1 MNNAEL
7 RDNLINTRIWIGK
20 DNKKLSELLQKRL
33 FKIGFK
39 WNGRSDKVKKI
50 NSITSFTLHPNNRI
64 TWDNIDTYEEFLNN
78 LDSFKEVKVTGAKY

>member
-33 FKIGFK
+33 FKIK
-39 WNGRSDKVKKI
+39 RLETKKVCSSKA
-50 NSITSFTLHPNNRI
+50 R
-64 TWDNIDTYEEFLNN
+64 
-78 LDSFKEVKVTGAKY
+78 